1 MKRRSYG
8 LNEERPVDINLS
20 PLIDVVF
27 LLLIFFL
34 VTAVFVQ
41 ETGVEIETPRA
52 LSARDADRLS
62 LQLALTQDG
71 RILHGGQEIPMNRVR
86 TVVAQRMRTQ
96 PVPVLIQA
104 DTGARTGWLVELYD
118 EAKQGGAQQ
127 VLISAARE
135 EAR

>member
-1 MKRRSYG
+1 MKRRSYA
-8 LNEERPVDINLS
+8 LQEERPVDINLS

-62 LQLALTQDG
+62 LQIAITRDG
-71 RILHGGQEIPMNRVR
+71 RILHAGQDIPLNSVR
-86 TVVAQRMRTQ
+86 ALVQQRMRAK

-104 DTGARTGWLVELYD
+104 DRGAQTGWLVEVYD
-118 EAKQGGAQQ
+118 ECKRGGAEQI
-127 VLISAARE
+127 LISASRE
-135 EAR
+135 GS

>member
-1 MKRRSYG
+1 MKRRGYN
-8 LNEERPVDINLS
+8 LQEERPVDINLS

-41 ETGVEIETPRA
+41 ETGIDIETPRA

-62 LQLALTQDG
+62 LQIALTEDG
-71 RILHGGQEIPMNRVR
+71 RIVSAGRDIPMNSVR
-86 TVVAQRMRTQ
+86 ALVQQRMRAR

-104 DTGARTGWLVELYD
+104 DANARTGLLVELYD
-118 EAKQGGAQQ
+118 ECKRGGAEQ
-127 VLISAARE
+127 VLISASRE
-135 EAR
+135 AGR

>member
-1 MKRRSYG
+1 MKRRGYA
-8 LNEERPVDINLS
+8 LQEERPVDINLS

-41 ETGVEIETPRA
+41 ETGIEIETPRA

-62 LQLALTQDG
+62 LQLALTRDG
-71 RILHGGQEIPMNRVR
+71 RIIHGGQDIPLNSVR
-86 TVVAQRMRTQ
+86 ALVQQRMRAR

-104 DTGARTGWLVELYD
+104 DRGAQTGWLVEVYD
-118 EAKQGGAQQ
+118 EARRGGAEQI
-127 VLISAARE
+127 LISATRE
-135 EAR
+135 GP

>member
-1 MKRRSYG
+1 MKRRSYTHQ
-8 LNEERPVDINLS
+8 EERPVDINLS

-41 ETGVEIETPRA
+41 ETGVVLETPRA

-62 LQLALTQDG
+62 LQLALTREGQ
-71 RILHGGQEIPMNRVR
+71 IVHAGQEIGIDSVR
-86 TVVAQRMRTQ
+86 ALVSQRMRVK

-104 DTGARTGWLVELYD
+104 DAGSQTGRLVELYD
-118 EAKQGGAQQ
+118 ECKRGGAEQ
-127 VLISAARE
+127 VLISATRE
-135 EAR
+135 VGR

>member
-1 MKRRSYG
+1 MKRRGYA
-8 LNEERPVDINLS
+8 LQEERPVDINLS

-41 ETGVEIETPRA
+41 ETGVDIETPRA

-62 LQLALTQDG
+62 LQIAITRDG
-71 RILHGGQEIPMNRVR
+71 RIVHGGQDIPLNSVR
-86 TVVAQRMRTQ
+86 ALVQQRMRAR

-104 DTGARTGWLVELYD
+104 DRAAQTGWLVEVYD
-118 EAKQGGAQQ
+118 EAKRGGAEQI
-127 VLISAARE
+127 LISAGRE
-135 EAR
+135 GL

>member
-1 MKRRSYG
+1 MKRRGYN
-8 LNEERPVDINLS
+8 LREERPVDINLS

-41 ETGVEIETPRA
+41 ETGVDIETPRA

-62 LQLALTQDG
+62 LQIALTRDG
-71 RILHGGQEIPMNRVR
+71 RIVSAGRDIPMNSVR
-86 TVVAQRMRTQ
+86 ALVRQRMRTR

-104 DTGARTGWLVELYD
+104 DADARTGLLVELYD
-118 EAKQGGAQQ
+118 ECKRGGAEQ
-127 VLISAARE
+127 VLISASR
-135 EAR
+135 EARP

>member
-1 MKRRSYG
+1 MKRRGYS
-8 LNEERPVDINLS
+8 LQEERPVEINLS

-62 LQLALTQDG
+62 LQLALTRDG
-71 RILHGGQEIPMNRVR
+71 RVVHAGRDVPMNGVR
-86 TVVAQRMRTQ
+86 ALVRQRTQ
-96 PVPVLIQA
+96 AQQVPVLIHA
-104 DTGARTGWLVELYD
+104 DADARTGLLVELYD
-118 EAKQGGAQQ
+118 ECKQGGAEQ
-127 VLISAARE
+127 VLISASR
-135 EAR
+135 EARP